1 MPHRKLLGPVVIGAT
16 ALCLAC
22 GKSSDG
28 VGPLVAGNGHVIVQ
42 LTDAPFPVDSVQ
54 SVDVF
59 VMRVDARPA
68 DVSDA
73 DAATATDD
81 ASAQSNGWITL
92 AEPNASFNLLS
103 LQNGVT
109 ATLGEAD
116 IVPGTYRGFR
126 LIIDVSRSSVTL
138 LNGMTLT
145 SSSSPNIVWPSA
157 AQTGI
162 KIVLNN
168 AVTVLADET
177 TTLLVDFDV
186 GNSFVLRGN
195 SILQNG
201 LLFKPVV
208 HASAQ

>member
-1 MPHRKLLGPVVIGAT
+1 MPRRKLLGPARIAAA

-22 GKSSDG
+22 GKGSDG
-28 VGPLVAGNGHVIVQ
+28 VGPLVAGNGHVVVQ

-59 VMRVDARPA
+59 VMRVDAREA
-68 DVSDA
+68 DASDA
-73 DAATATDD
+73 DASEATDD
-81 ASAQSNGWITL
+81 ASSHSKGWITL

-103 LQNGVT
+103 LRNGVT

-116 IVPGTYRGFR
+116 VVPGTYRGFR

-145 SSSSPNIVWPSA
+145 SSSSPNIVFPSA

-168 AVTVLADET
+168 NVTVLADQT

>member
-1 MPHRKLLGPVVIGAT
+1 MPREKVLGLALT
-16 ALCLAC
+16 AAAALSLAC
-22 GKSSDG
+22 GKGSDG
-28 VGPLVAGNGHVIVQ
+28 VGPLVAGNGHVVVQ

-59 VMRVDARPA
+59 VMRVDARPS
-68 DVSDA
+68 DVSEA
-73 DAATATDD
+73 DAAEGTDD
-81 ASAQSNGWITL
+81 AAAHANGWLTL

-103 LQNGVT
+103 LQNGVSV
-109 ATLGEAD
+109 TLGEAD
-116 IVPGTYRGFR
+116 LVPGTYRGFR

-138 LNGMTLT
+138 LNGTTLT
-145 SSSSPNIVWPSA
+145 SSSSPNIVFPSV

-162 KIVLNN
+162 KIVMNSD
-168 AVTVLADET
+168 VTILADQT

-201 LLFKPVV
+201 LLFQPVV